1 MVCCSGCVD
10 GRAGMKRAIARWM
23 TGARCVLVSISLGVG
38 LGYGVPAAWAERV
51 TITLLHLNDV
61 YEITPVAGGKSGG
74 LSRVATVRQRLQ
86 QANPNTLTILAGDA
100 LSPSALGTAKV
111 NGESLAGQ
119 QMVAVLNALGVDYA
133 TLGNHEFD
141 LSAPQFLQ
149 RLRESRFQWISSNV
163 LDASGQPFPG
173 VVVNKIHTVKGQS
186 GTPVRVGFLGL
197 TLNSN
202 RAAYVQYRDPVQSAR
217 SQVQALKRQG
227 ADIIVALTHL
237 SLAEDHQV
245 AAQVP
250 EIDLILG
257 GHEHEN
263 IQQWRLVTRSR
274 STCPDPGIPIFK
286 ADANVRTVYVHQ
298 LRYDTQTRCLAIAS
312 QLESITDAIPP
323 EPRTEAVVQQ
333 WLQLGFAAFQ
343 QNGFEPAK
351 PVATI
356 SQAWDGLEASVRN
369 RSTVLTERIAQ
380 AMLQAI
386 AGAELAIYNSGA
398 IRIDDVI
405 PPGVVTQYDVLRIL
419 PFEGTVVEV
428 KMPGTLLQRVLT
440 QGQANRGAGGFL
452 QTANVTQNAAGQWL
466 VQGQPL
472 VGDRE
477 YRVAISSFLLSGRE
491 QGLEFLKT
499 EGTTLKPI
507 SDAGDV
513 RQVFIRYLSS
523 NPQ

>member
-1 MVCCSGCVD
+1 MTG
-10 GRAGMKRAIARWM
+10 AIARWM
-23 TGARCVLVSISLGVG
+23 IRTRGVLVSVSLSIG
-38 LGYGVPAAWAERV
+38 LGCSAPAAWAEMV
-51 TITLLHLNDV
+51 TITLLHFNDV

-86 QANPNTLTILAGDA
+86 AANPNTLTVLAGDA
-100 LSPSALGTAKV
+100 FSPSALGTAKV

-141 LSAPQFLQ
+141 LSAPQFLR
-149 RLRESRFQWISSNV
+149 RLQESRFQWIASNA
-163 LDASGQPFPG
+163 LDATGKPFPK
-173 VVVNKIHTVKGQS
+173 VVDNVIHTVNGHAGQ
-186 GTPVRVGFLGL
+186 PVRVGFFGL
-197 TLNSN
+197 VLNSN
-202 RAAYVQYRDPVQSAR
+202 RAEYVQYRDPIQSAR

-237 SLAEDHQV
+237 SLAEDHQL

-263 IQQWRLVTRSR
+263 IQQWRLVSRSR
-274 STCPDPGIPIFK
+274 SRCPDPGIPIFK

-312 QLESITDAIPP
+312 QLEAITDAIPP
-323 EPRTEAVVQQ
+323 EPRTEAIVQK
-333 WLQLGFAAFQ
+333 WLKLGFAAFQ
-343 QNGFEPAK
+343 QTGFEPAK
-351 PVATI
+351 PVTTI
-356 SQAWDGLEASVRN
+356 AVAWDGLEASVRN

-380 AMLQAI
+380 AMLRAI
-386 AGAELAIYNSGA
+386 SGAELAIYNSGA
-398 IRIDDVI
+398 IRLDDVI
-405 PPGVVTQYDVLRIL
+405 PPGVITQYDVLRIL
-419 PFEGTVVEV
+419 PFEGKVVGV
-428 KMPGTLLQRVLT
+428 KMPGALLQRVLT

-452 QTANVTQNAAGQWL
+452 QTANVTQDATGRWL

-472 VGDRE
+472 VGDRD
-477 YRVAISSFLLSGRE
+477 YLVAINDFLLTGRE
-491 QGLEFLKT
+491 QGLEFLKKN
-499 EGTTLKPI
+499 GTTLQPI

-513 RQVFIRYLSS
+513 RQVLIRDLSRDPIP
-523 NPQ
+523 NK

>member
-1 MVCCSGCVD
+1 
-10 GRAGMKRAIARWM
+10 MKRAISRWV
-23 TGARCVLVSISLGVG
+23 TGARCVLVGVSLGVG
-38 LGYGVPAAWAERV
+38 LGCSAPAAWAEMV

-74 LSRVATVRQRLQ
+74 LSRVATVRQRLL
-86 QANPNTLTILAGDA
+86 QANPQTLTILAGDA

-111 NGESLAGQ
+111 NGDALAGQ

-141 LSAPQFLQ
+141 LTARQFLQ

-163 LDASGQPFPG
+163 LDASGKPFPG
-173 VVVNKIHTVKGQS
+173 VVLNAIHTVKGRS
-186 GTPVRVGFLGL
+186 GTPVRVGFFGL
-197 TLNSN
+197 TLDSN
-202 RAAYVQYRDPVQSAR
+202 RADYVQYRNPIQSAR
-217 SQVQALKRQG
+217 SQVQELQRQG

-237 SLAEDHQV
+237 SLAEDHQL

-274 STCPDPGIPIFK
+274 RSPTCPDPGMPIFK

-312 QLESITDAIPP
+312 QLESITDAIPAD
-323 EPRTEAVVQQ
+323 PRTEAVVQQ
-333 WLQLGFAAFQ
+333 WLKLGFAAFQ
-343 QNGFEPAK
+343 QTGFEPAK

-356 SQAWDGLEASVRN
+356 AEEWDGLEASVRN

-405 PPGVVTQYDVLRIL
+405 PPGEVTQYDVLRIL
-419 PFEGTVVEV
+419 PFEGKVVGV
-428 KMPGTLLQRVLT
+428 KMNGTLLLRVLN

-452 QTANVTQNAAGQWL
+452 QTANVTQNPAGQWL
-466 VQGQPL
+466 VQGRPI

-477 YRVAISSFLLSGRE
+477 YLVAINDFLLTGRE

-499 EGTTLKPI
+499 DGTTLKPV

-513 RQVFIRYLSS
+513 RQVLIRSLSR
-523 NPQ
+523 